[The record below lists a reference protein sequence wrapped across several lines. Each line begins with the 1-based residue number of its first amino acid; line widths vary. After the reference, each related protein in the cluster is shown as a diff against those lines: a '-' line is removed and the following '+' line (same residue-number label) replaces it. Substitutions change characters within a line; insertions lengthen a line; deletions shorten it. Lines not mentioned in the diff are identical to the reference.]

1 MVGIVLVLGITQVA
15 VKMQRCSVISRG
27 NVKYCLDT
35 DWPHNGDDY
44 ICEEEGSE
52 S

>member
-1 MVGIVLVLGITQVA
+1 MMGIVLMLGIMQVA
-15 VKMQRCSVISRG
+15 VKMQRCSVISMVC
-27 NVKYCLDT
+27 VKYCLDT

-44 ICEEEGSE
+44 MCEEEGSE